1 MAWARRVFTDE
12 VHASIPLPMLSPTLR
27 RVRGAL
33 GLALTW
39 AVTWAVAAGLA
50 GGTLSSIILWI
61 RGTPVPFPLL
71 FIAFGI
77 AGAISGF
84 VSGAGFALLLTTSAR
99 RHTLGDINPLQF
111 GLLGAIP
118 AAVFGMVLFRHAGL
132 ALLATGFGYVAAT
145 GSLVLARRA
154 NARELDGPSRRPRL
168 EHGEE

>member
-1 MAWARRVFTDE
+1 
-12 VHASIPLPMLSPTLR
+12 MLSPTLR
-27 RVRGAL
+27 RVRGAF

-39 AVTWAVAAGLA
+39 AVTWAIAAGLT
-50 GGTLSSIILWI
+50 GGPISAILLWI
-61 RGTPVPFPLL
+61 RGTHVPLPLL
-71 FIAFGI
+71 VGAFGL

-154 NARELDGPSRRPRL
+154 NARELDEPPRWHRL
-168 EHGEE
+168 ERGEE